1 MSEIQFYCCITN
13 INVNKNNL
21 LHWSKLLSKN
31 QTLNIALTKFIN
43 KYGAN
48 NINQYY
54 DIISNAIVNGNIND
68 KIINFNTQT
77 NININNDLTKEQH
90 RLKELITN
98 SKETIDGYIIRM
110 LISDDQTNAIN
121 LYIKF
126 KEFMNEDKKDVEYIE
141 DFILKNCMFGI
152 FDNNNLAGF
161 VIVDFKR
168 TFQLEEH
175 SKIDTFYIQEM
186 YIDDK
191 YQKYGLGTKL
201 FKYAIAKCPEN
212 IKHITLMTRYE
223 NLAMIKIAETNG
235 FIKQLKPSGDPYNQL
250 LMLKNL
256 Q

>member
-110 LISDDQTNAIN
+110 LISDD
-121 LYIKF
+121 
-126 KEFMNEDKKDVEYIE
+126 
-141 DFILKNCMFGI
+141 
-152 FDNNNLAGF
+152 
-161 VIVDFKR
+161 
-168 TFQLEEH
+168 
-175 SKIDTFYIQEM
+175 
-186 YIDDK
+186 
-191 YQKYGLGTKL
+191 
-201 FKYAIAKCPEN
+201 
-212 IKHITLMTRYE
+212 
-223 NLAMIKIAETNG
+223 
-235 FIKQLKPSGDPYNQL
+235 
-250 LMLKNL
+250 
-256 Q
+256 